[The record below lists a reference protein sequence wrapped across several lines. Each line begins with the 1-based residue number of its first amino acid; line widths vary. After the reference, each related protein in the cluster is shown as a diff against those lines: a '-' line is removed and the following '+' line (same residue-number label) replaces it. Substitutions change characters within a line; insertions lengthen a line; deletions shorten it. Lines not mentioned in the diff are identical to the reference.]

1 MDGKKIEDISNLDE
15 LREIPIE
22 QIKTSENQKES
33 LMTVVEKEKTNEA
46 QVLEKNEEADQDLK
60 KNKFEDPKIVA
71 QNNSQAVLKKREEAI
86 DNILADGLSNIF
98 LKMNETQQQDFKE
111 KGEQTAKK
119 INILL
124 SDAKTRAN
132 KIIDLIRKWLKLIP
146 GVNKFFI
153 EQETKLKADKIMK
166 IRNDF

>member
-46 QVLEKNEEADQDLK
+46 QVLEKKEEADQDLK

>member
-46 QVLEKNEEADQDLK
+46 QVLEKKEEADQDLK

-119 INILL
+119 INVLL

>member
-119 INILL
+119 INVLL

>member
-1 MDGKKIEDISNLDE
+1 MDRNKIEDLSNLEE
-15 LREIPIE
+15 LKEIPIE
-22 QIKTSENQKES
+22 QIKTPENEKGPLFS
-33 LMTVVEKEKTNEA
+33 SIEKEKINEG
-46 QVLEKNEEADQDLK
+46 QNLEKQEKNEKNLK
-60 KNKFEDPKIVA
+60 RNKIEDPNLA
-71 QNNSQAVLKKREEAI
+71 SQNNSKTILKKREDAI

-98 LKMNETQQQDFKE
+98 LKMNKTQQQEFKE

-119 INILL
+119 INVLL